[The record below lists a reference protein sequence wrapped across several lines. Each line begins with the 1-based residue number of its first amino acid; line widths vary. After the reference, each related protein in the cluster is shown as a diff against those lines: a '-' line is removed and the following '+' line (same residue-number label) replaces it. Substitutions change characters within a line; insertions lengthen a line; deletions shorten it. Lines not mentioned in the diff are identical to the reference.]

1 MCSIVRST
9 GTVFYSLLNSNSRRG
24 FNGLKYVYSVISVI
38 VDLLAG
44 STKNRQSTR
53 SWTAR
58 VRLFHLWAV
67 PGNWLEIEWE
77 YQPRDQFGKKKPMHH
92 AQQSEPWGFPIK
104 SNQTRSATIWI
115 VEMFCK
121 IVFRDSSRIS
131 KLFESGLV
139 RSSSH
144 ALSQLNVQSELCE
157 KKVVWPFQHTPTAC
171 LNRVQGCGVWQ
182 LCLCLSISLF
192 LARLGEVINIW

>member
-1 MCSIVRST
+1 VDGQSAIIPSLGGTGKLTGSWAEKST
-9 GTVFYSLLNSNSRRG
+9 S
-24 FNGLKYVYSVISVI
+24 
-38 VDLLAG
+38 
-44 STKNRQSTR
+44 
-53 SWTAR
+53 
-58 VRLFHLWAV
+58 
-67 PGNWLEIEWE
+67 
-77 YQPRDQFGKKKPMHH
+77 DQFGKKQPMHH

-115 VEMFCK
+115 VEIFCK
-121 IVFRDSSRIS
+121 FFFRDSSRIS

-144 ALSQLNVQSELCE
+144 ALQSELCE